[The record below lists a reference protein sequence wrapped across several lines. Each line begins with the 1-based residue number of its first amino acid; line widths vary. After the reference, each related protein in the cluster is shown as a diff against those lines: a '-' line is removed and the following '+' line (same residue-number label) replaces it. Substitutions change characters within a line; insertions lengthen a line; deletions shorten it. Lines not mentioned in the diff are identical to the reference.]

1 MLKAKRDLD
10 APDLPVRLDG
20 LTDEA
25 PQRSIARLMTWAGVA
40 LLAVG
45 AALLAA
51 RSETGTQRIARL
63 TAPVASS
70 PVQQAQRTEPPR
82 QSADPLLLY
91 ETRRLADQV
100 RQLAAEREALAER
113 VASME
118 RSVGDVTASIPRT
131 DVTGPA
137 PRQSVRVIPTA
148 PPASASSPPVVA
160 AGQAVAPP
168 APSAPAPAAAL
179 APTAPSEAS
188 APTFAPVPVP
198 SPAASAVSPP
208 EAQESTTI
216 RTDFGVDLAGDQS
229 IDALRSRWQ
238 QLRAQHGPVLEG
250 LRPVISIQEG
260 GRPGSVELRLVVGP
274 LSNANAAAR
283 LCATLSL
290 AGVNC
295 KTAVFDGQRLALR

>member
-20 LTDEA
+20 LTDEP

-40 LLAVG
+40 LLAVS

-51 RSETGTQRIARL
+51 RSETGAQRIARL
-63 TAPVASS
+63 TAPVA
-70 PVQQAQRTEPPR
+70 PVQQAQRAEPPR
-82 QSADPLLLY
+82 PATDPLLLY

-100 RQLAAEREALAER
+100 RLLAAEREALAER

-131 DVTGPA
+131 EVTGPA
-137 PRQSVRVIPTA
+137 TRQAVRVIPT
-148 PPASASSPPVVA
+148 SPPPSA
-160 AGQAVAPP
+160 AATPP
-168 APSAPAPAAAL
+168 APPSLPASPAPAATVIPDTPAATS
-179 APTAPSEAS
+179 APAS
-188 APTFAPVPVP
+188 APVPTP
-198 SPAASAVSPP
+198 SPAAVAAAPP